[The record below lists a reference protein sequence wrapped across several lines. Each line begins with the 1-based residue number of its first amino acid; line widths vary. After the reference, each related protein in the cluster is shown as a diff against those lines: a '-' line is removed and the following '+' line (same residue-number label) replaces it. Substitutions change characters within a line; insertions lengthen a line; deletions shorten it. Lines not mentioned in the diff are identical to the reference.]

1 MARIPEDPLSRAH
14 PEQAPLEQFVALSV
28 TLTGFDAADLWG
40 TGQVQ
45 TYYALLPSI
54 VGDAIFGRLMG
65 RWQDTWIRGEGD
77 EPLLETLVKEQILE
91 DPTLGPVA
99 RNLTYLWYTGGWN
112 QLPAD
117 WRNVHGA
124 SANDQTYIVSSA
136 AYTEGL
142 VWKAIHAHPTAAK
155 QPGYGSWALPP
166 ETETGP

>member
-1 MARIPEDPLSRAH
+1 MSRAPREH
-14 PEQAPLEQFVALSV
+14 SPLDQFVALSV
-28 TLTGFDAADLWG
+28 TLTGFDAPALWG

-45 TYYALLPSI
+45 TYYGLLPAI

-77 EPLLETLVKEQILE
+77 EPLLESLVKEQILE

-99 RNLTYLWYTGGWN
+99 RNLVYLWYTGGWN

-117 WRNVHGA
+117 WRNEHGA

-136 AYTEGL
+136 AYIEGL

-155 QPGYGSWALPP
+155 QMGYGSWALPP
-166 ETETGP
+166 ETGIGP

>member
-1 MARIPEDPLSRAH
+1 MSRAH
-14 PEQAPLEQFVALSV
+14 PERSPLSQFVELSEA
-28 TLTGFDAADLWG
+28 LTGFDAAELWG
-40 TGQVQ
+40 TGQVR

-54 VGDAIFGRLMG
+54 IGDAIFGQLMS

-77 EPLLETLVKEQILE
+77 EPLLEALVKEQILE
-91 DPTLGPVA
+91 DPALGPVA
-99 RNLTYLWYTGGWN
+99 RNLAYLWYTGGWN

-124 SANDQTYIVSSA
+124 WANDQTFIVSSA
-136 AYTEGL
+136 AYSEGL

-166 ETETGP
+166 ETERGR